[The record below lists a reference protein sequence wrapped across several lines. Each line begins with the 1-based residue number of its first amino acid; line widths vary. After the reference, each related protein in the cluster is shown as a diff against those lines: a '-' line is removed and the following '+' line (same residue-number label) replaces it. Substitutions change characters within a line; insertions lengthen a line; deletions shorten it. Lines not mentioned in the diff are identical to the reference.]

1 MNHKLLGIAM
11 LSIVVVVNMPLA
23 AAATQAYD
31 VAAGTSEDHF
41 ILASSVI
48 RLDQFTGSAT
58 WSETP
63 MGAGVLKV
71 TIFCASG
78 GPDCTGN
85 IVY

>member
-11 LSIVVVVNMPLA
+11 LSIVLASSMPFA
-23 AAATQAYD
+23 AAATQVYD
-31 VAAGTSEDHF
+31 VDAGTSEDYF

-58 WSETP
+58 WTETP
-63 MGAGVLKV
+63 MGAGILKV
-71 TIFCASG
+71 TIYCASG
-78 GPDCTGN
+78 GADCTGN